1 MCLSVG
7 LAGYAYGS
15 DYAIDSARSCD
26 RRSESMGEVDTAC
39 EELRDHAIILIV
51 YTVRKEAI
59 LNNYTLYLHVFIGT
73 VWNIRSTC

>member
-1 MCLSVG
+1 MG
-7 LAGYAYGS
+7 LAGYADGS
-15 DYAIDSARSCD
+15 DYTIDSARSCD

-59 LNNYTLYLHVFIGT
+59 LNNYTLYLY
-73 VWNIRSTC
+73 S